1 MIHLIKHQYKNSPV
15 PIMLVTL
22 LAAVLFPIVVH
33 LGPPVQGIPLGAIL
47 LPMFY
52 VPLLAFILIDKV
64 PALVAAALSPLLNFL
79 ISGNEQ
85 WSLVILL
92 SLELMVFTLVIS
104 YLFSKKVPFWAVV
117 PGILLAKVA
126 GAGLILGF
134 GLLPLPPV
142 SYFIQSL
149 YNGLPGIL
157 ILLLLSYLFM
167 EKAKKEHML

>member
-1 MIHLIKHQYKNSPV
+1 MIHLIKYQYKNSPV

-22 LAAVLFPIVVH
+22 LVAVLFPIVVH

-85 WSLVILL
+85 WSLLILL
-92 SLELMVFTLVIS
+92 TLELMVFTVVIS
-104 YLFSKKVPFWAVV
+104 YLFSKKVSFWAVV
-117 PGILLAKVA
+117 PGILLAKVG

-142 SYFIQSL
+142 GYFIQSL

-167 EKAKKEHML
+167 EKAKKERML